1 MVARSHNRVCLSQD
15 SNPASP
21 GLKAWPFSA
30 LSCRQ
35 ASPCSLLVSPERSP
49 FPAAPTYLVPHPH
62 PHPHHHH
69 RCDPCPPPVGLLPLA
84 LLPGL
89 SSLFLC

>member
-1 MVARSHNRVCLSQD
+1 MGARSHNRVCLSQD

-35 ASPCSLLVSPERSP
+35 ASPCSLLVGPECSP
-49 FPAAPTYLVPHPH
+49 FPAATTYSVPHH
-62 PHPHHHH
+62 HHHHHH
-69 RCDPCPPPVGLLPLA
+69 RCDPCPPPAGLLTLA

-89 SSLFLC
+89 SSLFL